1 MKKIIENAGKI
12 TFINRPIP
20 VPYNYRIVYKISKI
34 ILIIGET
41 CKRGGCST
49 IKLHIVSNAI
59 SSNKALKELE
69 KFLEDNTNIVSI
81 VRFDPALTRAVNYAL
96 GEQIIDIQANGKL
109 KLNEKGKKLYEE
121 IMNDNSIMIME
132 KDSLKNISNKLTEE
146 KINEIIVSWRNC
158 NVLDKSIKNSN

>member
-1 MKKIIENAGKI
+1 MKKIIENAEKI

-121 IMNDNSIMIME
+121 IMNDNAEIDITDFSDD
-132 KDSLKNISNKLTEE
+132 KFQCKCPKCGFVFDADKQEE
-146 KINEIIVSWRNC
+146 VE
-158 NVLDKSIKNSN
+158 

>member
-1 MKKIIENAGKI
+1 MKKIIENAEKI

-121 IMNDNSIMIME
+121 IMNDN
-132 KDSLKNISNKLTEE
+132 TE
-146 KINEIIVSWRNC
+146 IDITDFSD
-158 NVLDKSIKNSN
+158 DKFQCKCPKCGFVFDADKQEEVE